1 MQLLEAII
9 LGLIQGLT
17 EFLPVSSSGHIEL
30 ASALLQIVEKEENLL
45 FSIIVHAATALSTIV
60 VFRKDI
66 LTLLKGLLA
75 FRYNEETKFI
85 FKLLLSA
92 VPLAIVGLLF
102 EEYIAQIFG
111 GKMLI
116 IGTSLLFTAF
126 LLLLTHYVRRP
137 GGPVTYKKA
146 LFIGLAQV
154 LAVLPGLSRSGTT
167 IATALLIGV
176 EREKAARFSFLMVLV
191 PILGA
196 AFLKLIAVLQAPAL
210 AQEIAFSPLLAGFI
224 AAFLAGLLACKW
236 MINIV
241 KKGKLTYFA
250 LYCFI
255 VGLLAIGTF
264 YVQL

>member
-30 ASALLQIVEKEENLL
+30 ASALLQIVDKEENLL

-66 LTLLKGLLA
+66 QTLVKGLLA

-85 FKLLLSA
+85 SKLLLSA

-102 EEYIAQIFG
+102 EEYIEQIFG

-146 LFIGLAQV
+146 IFIGLAQV
-154 LAVLPGLSRSGTT
+154 LAILPGLSRSGTT

-196 AFLKLIAVLQAPAL
+196 AFLKLLAILQAPAL
-210 AQEIAFSPLLAGFI
+210 VQKTAFIPLLAGFI
-224 AAFLAGLLACKW
+224 AAFVAGLLACKW